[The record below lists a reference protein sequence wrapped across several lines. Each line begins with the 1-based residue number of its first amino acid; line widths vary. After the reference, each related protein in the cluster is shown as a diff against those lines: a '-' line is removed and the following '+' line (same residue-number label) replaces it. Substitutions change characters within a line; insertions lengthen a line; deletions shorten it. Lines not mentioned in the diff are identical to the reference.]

1 MDEHDRVAAEWFLG
15 IGERGNPH
23 TGIDRAR
30 GDGRAWTGG
39 NAVTGLVDGASYF
52 SRLRDT
58 LSGLR
63 SGDLVLF
70 TDWRGDADERLG
82 GVEGTELGTVLTG
95 LLERGVDVRGLV
107 WRSHPDDIH
116 LSEEEAIHLGETV
129 NEAGEVLLDER
140 VRRAGSHHQKLV
152 LVHHAGREDEDVA
165 FAGGIDLCHGRRDD
179 ENHRGDPQAIALDE
193 RYGDTPGWHDLQLE
207 IPSMSTPRR
216 ASSTTCG
223 RRSGPTTSTCAPGPS
238 TPSSAVRCSTRP
250 TTSESPAIRRGW
262 GMEPGFS
269 LATFACA

>member
-1 MDEHDRVAAEWFLG
+1 
-15 IGERGNPH
+15 
-23 TGIDRAR
+23 
-30 GDGRAWTGG
+30 
-39 NAVTGLVDGASYF
+39 VTGLVDGASYF

-223 RRSGPTTSTCAPGPS
+223 RRSGPTTSTCAPGPT